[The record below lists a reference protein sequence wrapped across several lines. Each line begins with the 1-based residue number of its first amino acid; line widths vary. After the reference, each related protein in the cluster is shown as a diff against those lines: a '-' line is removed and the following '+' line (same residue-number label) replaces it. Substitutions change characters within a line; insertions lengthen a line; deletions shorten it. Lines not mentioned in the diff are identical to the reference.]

1 MKYIYKNLNGLP
13 PYAKILSGMI
23 LGLIVGYVMVSFGA
37 ENFIFN
43 WVSPIGEI
51 FIRLLKLIAV
61 PLVLISLI
69 KGIGGLGDMSKLASI
84 GLRSIILYT
93 ITTICA
99 ISLGVILVSVI
110 KPGKIVSNEVSQTL
124 FSSYSNDISGS
135 FDTQFSNMESL
146 QNKAP
151 LQPLIDIFPENMFGT
166 LATNGSMLQV
176 ILIAILIGI
185 ATIMVG
191 KERNTHFMNLI
202 DDLDA
207 IMIKLIDIVMSV
219 APYGVAALMAN
230 LVVGSAGDASLLGAL
245 GTYTL
250 TVVLGLL
257 LLMYGFY
264 PLIVKLFSNLNPL
277 AFIKALFPVQLVGFT
292 TSSSAATLATTM
304 SAANDDLGLPKSVT
318 SFTLP
323 IGVTINM
330 DGTSCYQAIGVIFIA
345 QVMNIDLSLA
355 QILTII
361 ATTTLS
367 SIGTPGVPGGSIVIS
382 MMVLSSVGIPPEG
395 IALIMGVDRPL
406 DMLRTSVNVTGDVAV
421 SAIISKKVGE

>member
-1 MKYIYKNLNGLP
+1 MNILKKLP
-13 PYAKILSGMI
+13 PYAKILTGMI
-23 LGLIVGYVMVSFGA
+23 VGLVVGYMAVSVGVGGFV
-37 ENFIFN
+37 EDWI
-43 WVSPIGEI
+43 SPFGEI

-61 PLVLISLI
+61 PLVLVSLI

-84 GLRSIILYT
+84 GLRSVVLYT
-93 ITTICA
+93 LTTICA
-99 ISLGVILVSVI
+99 ITLGVCLVLTI
-110 KPGKIVSNEVSQTL
+110 RPGKIVSQEISQSL
-124 FSSYSNDISGS
+124 AASYSGS
-135 FDTQFSNMESL
+135 IDAQVSSLESL
-146 QNKAP
+146 QSRAP
-151 LQPLIDIFPENMFGT
+151 LQPLVDMFPENIFGT
-166 LATNGSMLQV
+166 LASNGSMLQV
-176 ILIAILIGI
+176 ILIAVLIGV

-191 KERNTHFMNLI
+191 RERNKHFMNFI

-207 IMIKLIDIVMSV
+207 ILIKLIDIVMSV
-219 APYGVAALMAN
+219 APFGVAALMCN
-230 LVVGSAGDASLLGAL
+230 LVVGSAGDTSLLSAL

-264 PLIVKLFSNLNPL
+264 PLLVRLFSSLKPL
-277 AFIKALFPVQLVGFT
+277 AFVKALFPVQLVGFT

-304 SAANDDLGLPKSVT
+304 DAANNTLGLPKSVT

-345 QVMNIDLSLA
+345 QVMNIDLSIT

-395 IALIMGVDRPL
+395 IALIFGVDRPL

-421 SAIISKKVGE
+421 SAIISKNIGAE

>member
-1 MKYIYKNLNGLP
+1 MNIFGKLP
-13 PYAKILSGMI
+13 PYAKILTGMI
-23 LGLIVGYVMVSFGA
+23 VGLLLGYIATKAGFSGGV
-37 ENFIFN
+37 EDWI
-43 WVSPIGEI
+43 SPFGEI

-61 PLVLISLI
+61 PLVLVSLI

-84 GLRSIILYT
+84 GLRSVALYT
-93 ITTICA
+93 LTTICA
-99 ISLGVILVSVI
+99 ITLGVCLVLI
-110 KPGKIVSNEVSQTL
+110 IRPGSIVSSDISQSL
-124 FSSYSNDISGS
+124 ASSYSNNMDV
-135 FDTQFSNMESL
+135 QFSTMESL
-146 QNKAP
+146 QDRAP
-151 LQPLIDIFPENMFGT
+151 LQPLIDMFPENIFGT
-166 LATNGSMLQV
+166 LASNGSMLQV
-176 ILIAILIGI
+176 ILIAVLIGV

-191 KERNTHFMNLI
+191 RERNKHFMNFI

-207 IMIKLIDIVMSV
+207 ILIKLIDIVMSI
-219 APYGVAALMAN
+219 APFGVAALMAN
-230 LVVGSAGDASLLGAL
+230 LVVGSAGDASLLSAL

-250 TVVLGLL
+250 TVVFGLL

-264 PLIVKLFSNLNPL
+264 PLLVKLFSNLKPF
-277 AFIKALFPVQLVGFT
+277 AFVKALLPVQLVGFT

-304 SAANDDLGLPKSVT
+304 DAANNTLGLPKSVT

-345 QVMNIDLSLA
+345 QVMDIDLSFV

-395 IALIMGVDRPL
+395 IALIFGVDRPL

-421 SAIISKKVGE
+421 SAIISKSVGEG

>member
-1 MKYIYKNLNGLP
+1 MIKIVKNLP

-23 LGLIVGYVMVSFGA
+23 IGIIIGYIAVLTNGDR
-37 ENFIFN
+37 FIEN
-43 WVSPIGEI
+43 WVSPFGEI
-51 FIRLLKLIAV
+51 FIRLLKLIAI
-61 PLVLISLI
+61 PLVLVSLI

-84 GLRSIILYT
+84 GLRSIVLYT
-93 ITTICA
+93 ATTICA
-99 ISLGVILVSVI
+99 ITIGVALVSI
-110 KPGKIVSNEVSQTL
+110 IRPGDIVSSE
-124 FSSYSNDISGS
+124 FSDNIASTYAQNL
-135 FDTQFSNMESL
+135 DTQVSDLESL
-146 QNKAP
+146 QHRSP
-151 LQPLIDIFPENMFGT
+151 LTPLVDIFPENVFQT
-166 LATNGSMLQV
+166 LSSNGSMLQV
-176 ILIAILIGI
+176 ILIAILIGV

-191 KERNTHFMNLI
+191 SERNKHFMNLI

-207 IMIKLIDIVMSV
+207 ILIKLIDIVMAI
-219 APYGVAALMAN
+219 APYGVAALMSN
-230 LVVGSAGDASLLGAL
+230 MVVGSAGDASLLSAL

-250 TVVLGLL
+250 TVVFGLL

-264 PLIVKLFSNLNPL
+264 PLLVHLFSDLKSSK
-277 AFIKALFPVQLVGFT
+277 FIKALFPVQLVGFT

-304 SAANDDLGLPKSVT
+304 GAANDDLGLPKSVT

-345 QVMNIDLSLA
+345 QVMNIDLSMA

-395 IALIMGVDRPL
+395 IALILGVDRPL

-421 SAIISKKVGE
+421 SAIISKSVQ

>member
-1 MKYIYKNLNGLP
+1 MKLIKSLP

-23 LGLIVGYVMVSFGA
+23 VGIIIGYIAVVLQGA
-37 ENFIFN
+37 DFITN
-43 WVSPIGEI
+43 WVSPFGEI

-61 PLVLISLI
+61 PLVLVSLI

-84 GLRSIILYT
+84 GLRSIVLYT
-93 ITTICA
+93 LTTICA
-99 ISLGVILVSVI
+99 ITIGVVLVSVI
-110 KPGKIVSNEVSQTL
+110 KPGSIVSKELSDSL
-124 FSSYSNDISGS
+124 ASSYAQGLDGNM
-135 FDTQFSNMESL
+135 SNMESL
-146 QNKAP
+146 QNSTP
-151 LQPLIDIFPENMFGT
+151 LSALVDIFPENMFQS
-166 LATNGSMLQV
+166 LASNGSMLQV
-176 ILIAILIGI
+176 ILIAILIGV

-191 KERNTHFMNLI
+191 RDRNTHFMNFVG
-202 DDLDA
+202 DLDA
-207 IMIKLIDIVMSV
+207 ILIKLIDIVMSV
-219 APYGVAALMAN
+219 APFGVAALMAN
-230 LVVGSAGDASLLGAL
+230 MVVGSAGDASLLSAL

-250 TVVLGLL
+250 TVVLGLM

-264 PLIVKLFSNLNPL
+264 PLLVYLFSNLKVSN
-277 AFIKALFPVQLVGFT
+277 FIKALFPVQLVGFT

-304 SAANDDLGLPKSVT
+304 NAANNVLGLPKGVT

-345 QVMNIDLSLA
+345 QAMNIDLSFV

-395 IALIMGVDRPL
+395 IALILGVDRPL
-406 DMLRTSVNVTGDVAV
+406 DMLRTSVNVTGDVTV
-421 SAIISKKVGE
+421 SAIISKSVDV

>member
-1 MKYIYKNLNGLP
+1 MKMIFKGLP
-13 PYAKILSGMI
+13 PYAKILAGMI
-23 LGLIVGYVMVSFGA
+23 VGLIVGYVAVSVDGG
-37 ENFIFN
+37 EFIYN
-43 WVSPIGEI
+43 WVSPFGEI

-61 PLVLISLI
+61 PLVLVSLI

-84 GLRSIILYT
+84 GVRSIVLYT
-93 ITTICA
+93 ITTVCA
-99 ISLGVILVSVI
+99 ITLGVVLVSVI
-110 KPGKIVSNEVSQTL
+110 RPGDIVSDEISQSLTA
-124 FSSYSNDISGS
+124 SYATNLDA
-135 FDTQFSNMESL
+135 QVSNMESL

-151 LQPLIDIFPENMFGT
+151 LQSLIDIFPENLFGT

-176 ILIAILIGI
+176 ILIAILIGV

-191 KERNTHFMNLI
+191 RDRNTHFMNFI

-207 IMIKLIDIVMSV
+207 IMIKLIDIVMAA

-230 LVVGSAGDASLLGAL
+230 LVVGSAGDRSLLSAL

-264 PLIVKLFSNLNPL
+264 PLVVKFFSNLRPL
-277 AFIKALFPVQLVGFT
+277 TFIKALFPVQLVGFT

-345 QVMNIDLSLA
+345 QVMNIDLSLG

-421 SAIISKKVGE
+421 SAVISKKVGEVE

>member
-1 MKYIYKNLNGLP
+1 MKGIFKKLNSFP
-13 PYAKILSGMI
+13 PYAKILAGMI
-23 LGLIVGYVMVSFGA
+23 KGLIIGYVAVSLGA
-37 ENFIFN
+37 GDFIYN
-43 WVSPIGEI
+43 WISPFGEI

-61 PLVLISLI
+61 PLVLVSLI

-84 GLRSIILYT
+84 GLRSIVLYT
-93 ITTICA
+93 ITTVCA
-99 ISLGVILVSVI
+99 ITLGVILVSVI
-110 KPGKIVSNEVSQTL
+110 RPGDIVSDDISQTL
-124 FSSYSNDISGS
+124 SSSYAGNL
-135 FDTQFSNMESL
+135 DTQVTNMENL

-151 LQPLIDIFPENMFGT
+151 LQPLIDIFPENLFGT

-191 KERNTHFMNLI
+191 KERNTHFMNFI

-207 IMIKLIDIVMSV
+207 IMIKLIDIVMAA

-230 LVVGSAGDASLLGAL
+230 LVVGSAGDTSLLSAL

-264 PLIVKLFSNLNPL
+264 PLMVKFFSNLNPVK
-277 AFIKALFPVQLVGFT
+277 FIKALFPVQLVGFT

-345 QVMNIDLSLA
+345 QVMNIDLSFG

-421 SAIISKKVGE
+421 SAVISKKVGELV

>member
-1 MKYIYKNLNGLP
+1 MIKLIKNLP

-23 LGLIVGYVMVSFGA
+23 FGIILGYVAVVLNGNSF
-37 ENFIFN
+37 IDN
-43 WVSPIGEI
+43 WVSPFGEI
-51 FIRLLKLIAV
+51 FIRLLKLIAI
-61 PLVLISLI
+61 PLVLVSLI

-84 GLRSIILYT
+84 GARSIVLYM

-99 ISLGVILVSVI
+99 ITIGVALVSI
-110 KPGKIVSNEVSQTL
+110 IRPGEIVSSEFSENIASSHTL
-124 FSSYSNDISGS
+124 NL
-135 FDTQFSNMESL
+135 DTRITDMENL
-146 QNKAP
+146 QHRSPLAP
-151 LQPLIDIFPENMFGT
+151 LVDIFPENVFQT
-166 LATNGSMLQV
+166 LSSNGSMLQV
-176 ILIAILIGI
+176 ILISILIGI

-191 KERNTHFMNLI
+191 RERNRHFMNLI

-207 IMIKLIDIVMSV
+207 ILIKLIDIVMSV

-230 LVVGSAGDASLLGAL
+230 MVVGSAGDASLLSAL

-250 TVVLGLL
+250 TVVGGLL

-264 PLIVKLFSNLNPL
+264 PLLVHLFSNLKVSK
-277 AFIKALFPVQLVGFT
+277 FIKYMFPVQLVGFT

-304 SAANDDLGLPKSVT
+304 GAANDDLGLPQTVT

-345 QVMNIDLSLA
+345 QVLNIDLTMG
-355 QILTII
+355 QILTVI

-382 MMVLSSVGIPPEG
+382 MMVLSSIGIPPEG

-421 SAIISKKVGE
+421 SAIISKSVESKNDIE